1 MFGFTFQTEQKS
13 APLIN
18 DLAMYTAALDE
29 IDAVIMLADTSP
41 ENKIFYMNRTAR
53 TFMNNNRAVMNQSLV
68 AGADVGSAMNNSIH
82 QFHRDPSRVKALL
95 QNLASGQVK
104 EHLADIPVGDILFQ
118 TKVSPIWGENN
129 KLICFMAQFKNIS
142 AERKAQEFVE
152 HNRQRQLFLEERIAE
167 LADNLG
173 AMAVS
178 VESVAVQSSSA
189 SQSSEVML
197 NESKRGV
204 DIVKDTNVSIEEVA
218 RTIDLTAA
226 SLLELGQRSESIG
239 MIVAVIRDVADQTNL
254 LALNAAIEAA
264 RAGEQGRGFAVVADE
279 VRKLAERTT
288 KSTSEIYSMVKD
300 IQHEV
305 KRSVEAI
312 HLGQAAVHTSVDDC
326 KQAVEALER
335 ILNEVHRMNDY
346 ITQIAS
352 AAEEQA
358 AASQDI
364 SSKVND
370 LSN

>member
-1 MFGFTFQTEQKS
+1 M
-13 APLIN
+13 P
-18 DLAMYTAALDE
+18 
-29 IDAVIMLADTSP
+29 
-41 ENKIFYMNRTAR
+41 
-53 TFMNNNRAVMNQSLV
+53 
-68 AGADVGSAMNNSIH
+68 
-82 QFHRDPSRVKALL
+82 
-95 QNLASGQVK
+95 
-104 EHLADIPVGDILFQ
+104 
-118 TKVSPIWGENN
+118 
-129 KLICFMAQFKNIS
+129 QFKNIS
-142 AERKAQEFVE
+142 SERKAQELVE

-204 DIVKDTNVSIEEVA
+204 DIVKDTNMSIEEVA

-358 AASQDI
+358 EASQDI